1 MQIRKRKIR
10 KKTSEPLFI
19 STAQTSKKNTIIR
32 YQIKVKDAIE
42 NYEKYLARLSLAKQ
56 GIKMEENSPI
66 TGKMLGS
73 YRPCISMLRTWML
86 PELGQTWL
94 YDVNDGDLQLV
105 LDSAAAAGRSKKTVQ
120 DIRSA
125 MQVLIKHYRRKGAT
139 KYRPEEL
146 EIPSYTRTKRKS
158 ILQPEHI
165 VTLFSIDTTILYN
178 HLEIDRYIHAYRFQV
193 LTGLRPGELVGLRWS
208 DVDFR
213 HNMIHINRSIN
224 VDGIETVGKNE
235 NALRT
240 IALNQ
245 LARKELI
252 AQRILS
258 GRSGSGDAVFP
269 ISTEAN
275 YRNRFQRYCEANEL
289 PRITAYELRHTFV
302 SIAAALPEGEL
313 KAIVGHSK
321 SMDTFGVYGHPVAGA
336 SEKTAVKLEHIFLE
350 VLQSEAGTNGPS
362 FRFQERNG

>member
-1 MQIRKRKIR
+1 MQIKKRKIA
-10 KKTSEPLFI
+10 KKTSVPLLA
-19 STAQTSKKNTIIR
+19 STAYAGNKNPSIR

-66 TGKMLGS
+66 TGKMLGG
-73 YRPCISMLRTWML
+73 YRPCISLLRTWML

-105 LDSAAAAGRSKKTVQ
+105 LDSAAAVGRSKKTVQ

-165 VTLFSIDTTILYN
+165 VTLFSVDTTILYN
-178 HLEIDRYIHAYRFQV
+178 HIEIDRYIHAYRFQV
-193 LTGLRPGELVGLRWS
+193 LTGLRPGELVGLRWP

-235 NALRT
+235 NALRP

-252 AQRILS
+252 AQKILS
-258 GRSGSGDAVFP
+258 GRSGDTVFP
-269 ISTEAN
+269 ISTEAH

-336 SEKTAVKLEHIFLE
+336 SEKTAVKLEQIFLE
-350 VLQSEAGTNGPS
+350 VLQTEAGTACPS
-362 FRFQERNG
+362 FLCQERNG